1 MKLQNVTYNI
11 LYNTQV
17 VCFLCATEDSW
28 EIPRSEFEVG
38 VKLGEGNFEAVFKGQ
53 LRVTAMSPKIYAHK
67 QEMEF
72 EGKSH
77 YSTTLANKLIS
88 GSFSSLLSSS

>member
-1 MKLQNVTYNI
+1 MQNVTYNI

-17 VCFLCATEDSW
+17 VRFLCATEDSW

-38 VKLGEGNFEAVFKGQ
+38 VKLGEGNFGAVFKGQ

-77 YSTTLANKLIS
+77 LNVAVKILRRKYIHVFIACVIV
-88 GSFSSLLSSS
+88 